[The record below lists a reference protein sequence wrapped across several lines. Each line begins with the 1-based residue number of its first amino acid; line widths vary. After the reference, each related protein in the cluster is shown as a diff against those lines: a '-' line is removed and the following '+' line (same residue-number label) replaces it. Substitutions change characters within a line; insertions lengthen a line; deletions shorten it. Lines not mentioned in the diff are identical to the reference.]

1 MTKRDR
7 EFDNIL
13 NECLERLL
21 VKDET
26 IEQCLASHPEL
37 ADTLK
42 PLLQT
47 AAAAKKATNIEPR
60 PEFRARA
67 RYQFRSALQ
76 EVASR
81 ESRPVFSWRFRWA
94 TAVATVLILLLANGG
109 MVAAAMGSM
118 PDEPLY
124 PVKLAVEQLQLNLT
138 TSPLDKA
145 KLYAELSDRRVTEII
160 HLAQEGKAGLA
171 EVVTQRLDNQL
182 AMIASLAITITR
194 KEESKV
200 LEGALLVP
208 ATEMDVQESQEF
220 HQTAGSGDDLSQL
233 LEQYAASHSA
243 DLNHALEAA
252 PEGVKPVLLQAIE
265 VSLAGYEKALNA
277 LSE

>member
-21 VKDET
+21 VKGET

-47 AAAAKKATNIEPR
+47 AATAKKATNIEPR
-60 PEFRARA
+60 TEFRARA
-67 RYQFRSALQ
+67 RYQFRSAVQ
-76 EVASR
+76 EVAAKK
-81 ESRPVFSWRFRWA
+81 SRPAFSWRFRWA

-124 PVKLAVEQLQLNLT
+124 PVKLVVEQLQLNLT

-160 HLAQEGKAGLA
+160 HLAQEGKASLA
-171 EVVTQRLDNQL
+171 EMVTQRLDNQL
-182 AMIASLAITITR
+182 AMIASLAITITH
-194 KEESKV
+194 KEESRV
-200 LEGALLVP
+200 LEGALPVP
-208 ATEMDVQESQEF
+208 ATETDVQESQEF
-220 HQTAGSGDDLSQL
+220 HQTAGGGDNLSQL

-243 DLNHALEAA
+243 ELNHALETA
-252 PEGVKPVLLQAIE
+252 PEGVKSVLLQAIE

>member
-42 PLLQT
+42 PLLQI

-81 ESRPVFSWRFRWA
+81 ESRPVFPWRSRWA

-160 HLAQEGKAGLA
+160 YLAQEGKADLA

-194 KEESKV
+194 QEESRV
-200 LEGALLVP
+200 LEGALPVP
-208 ATEMDVQESQEF
+208 ATEMDVKESQEF
-220 HQTAGSGDDLSQL
+220 HQTAGGGDDLSQL

-243 DLNHALEAA
+243 DLSHALETA
-252 PEGVKPVLLQAIE
+252 PEGVKPVLLQAIK
-265 VSLAGYEKALNA
+265 VSLAGYEKALSA